1 MTSPASSLKQQRC
14 HLDNNLLSAQRLKT
28 KVSQIERTFT
38 APETTRIFVGC
49 SHHTRIVCFLMK
61 LASMADKSSPPQEKK
76 FSIGFNHEHSK
87 KGLRNVA
94 VVKITSLGINHVVVQ
109 LVYRGLADE
118 KAGKE
123 KYNYWTAQGSGY
135 ILPINNDEGL
145 YSTLFQGFPK
155 NETKVVV
162 YLVRHGRGEHN
173 KSGLPGLWNKMFRDP
188 LLVTEKGIEEA
199 VGAIQKDITSNYG
212 YKPIPVVDGF
222 FSSPLLRCIQ
232 TTCLMM
238 KKWNTGSASQI
249 PRTIYILPCLHE
261 FPAHVKKNHPQGD
274 CDQPNN
280 NLSTRPFL
288 VDYFL
293 GLPYPL
299 PNAENASKTCIR
311 NPTQCSSCAIFT
323 PQLRKRGSQA
333 YRVLQSMSTN
343 TDIKTNIYIQPPVID
358 WSIFQQEHNCKDQL
372 FTKFLNKIIATEQP
386 LTTKQQQATKK
397 TPL

>member
-1 MTSPASSLKQQRC
+1 
-14 HLDNNLLSAQRLKT
+14 
-28 KVSQIERTFT
+28 
-38 APETTRIFVGC
+38 
-49 SHHTRIVCFLMK
+49 MK
-61 LASMADKSSPPQEKK
+61 LASMAAKSSQALEKK
-76 FSIGFNHEHSK
+76 FSIGFNNEHSK

-109 LVYRGLADE
+109 LVYQGLADE

-135 ILPINNDEGL
+135 IFPIKGL
-145 YSTLFQGFPK
+145 YSTLFQGFPVQD
-155 NETKVVV
+155 NTKVVV

-188 LLVTEKGIEEA
+188 LLVTDDGIEEA
-199 VGAIQKDITSNYG
+199 VGAIHRDIVKNYG

-232 TTCLMM
+232 TMCLMM
-238 KKWNTGSASQI
+238 KKWITGSAASRLSQKLRLK
-249 PRTIYILPCLHE
+249 PYNNTIYILPCLHE

-280 NLSTRPFL
+280 ELSTRPFL

-333 YRVLQSMSTN
+333 YLVLQSMTK
-343 TDIKTNIYIQPPVID
+343 IIPPFIN
-358 WSIFQQEHNCKDQL
+358 WSIFKQEHNCKNQL
-372 FTKFLNKIIATEQP
+372 FTKFLYRIIAKEQP
-386 LTTKQQQATKK
+386 THSEYQQQRLTTNRTQ
-397 TPL
+397 L

>member
-1 MTSPASSLKQQRC
+1 
-14 HLDNNLLSAQRLKT
+14 
-28 KVSQIERTFT
+28 
-38 APETTRIFVGC
+38 
-49 SHHTRIVCFLMK
+49 MK
-61 LASMADKSSPPQEKK
+61 LASMVQEKK

-135 ILPINNDEGL
+135 ILPINEGL
-145 YSTLFQGFPK
+145 YSTLFPGFTPGDNPK
-155 NETKVVV
+155 DNTKVVV

-188 LLVTEKGIEEA
+188 LLVTDDGIEEA
-199 VGAIQKDITSNYG
+199 VGAIQRDIVKNYG
-212 YKPIPVVDGF
+212 SKPVVDGF

-238 KKWNTGSASQI
+238 KKWNLVPTLSQELRLK
-249 PRTIYILPCLHE
+249 PDNNTIYILPCLHE
-261 FPAHVKKNHPQGD
+261 FPAHVKKNHRQGD
-274 CDQPNN
+274 CDQPDNE
-280 NLSTRPFL
+280 LSTRPFL

-311 NPTQCSSCAIFT
+311 NPTQCSACAIFT
-323 PQLRKRGSQA
+323 PQLRKQGSQA
-333 YRVLQSMSTN
+333 YKVLQSMNRKVVDPSP
-343 TDIKTNIYIQPPVID
+343 INININ
-358 WSIFQQEHNCKDQL
+358 WSIFLQQHNCKDQL
-372 FTKFLNKIIATEQP
+372 FTQFLYPIIEKEQQK
-386 LTTKQQQATKK
+386 TTPQHTSI
-397 TPL
+397 TRTRV